1 MPSSSNVHGPVTGLR
16 ILIIRIGLISAGS
29 AGFESWELADD
40 HPAKQNRR
48 KKVSAELQTGQERAK
63 VSPFHQL
70 VPE

>member
-1 MPSSSNVHGPVTGLR
+1 MPSSSNVHGPVTG
-16 ILIIRIGLISAGS
+16 ILIIRIRISAGS

>member
-1 MPSSSNVHGPVTGLR
+1 VSSSSNVHGPVTAG
-16 ILIIRIGLISAGS
+16 ILIIRIRLISAGS

-48 KKVSAELQTGQERAK
+48 KKVSAERQTSQGRAK

>member
-1 MPSSSNVHGPVTGLR
+1 VPSSSNVHGPVTG
-16 ILIIRIGLISAGS
+16 ILIIRIGQISARS

-48 KKVSAELQTGQERAK
+48 KKVSAERQTSQERAK